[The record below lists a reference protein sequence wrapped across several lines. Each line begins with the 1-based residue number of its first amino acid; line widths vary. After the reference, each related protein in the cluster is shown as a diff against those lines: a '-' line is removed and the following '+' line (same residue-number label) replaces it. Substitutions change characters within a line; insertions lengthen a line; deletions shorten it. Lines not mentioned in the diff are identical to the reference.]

1 MPDVLV
7 TLQTSPG
14 LVLCLALVLAEAPCG
29 RGMHAALQLF
39 TICSCTGVAAR
50 QRKAELERLNE
61 QLRKIN
67 MSLRQQAR
75 AGTVYAPGLNY
86 APIPMPASPFKAGGA
101 PVLEDQRIKT
111 INGVQVSA
119 HVWVSWEADKG

>member
-1 MPDVLV
+1 MQKL
-7 TLQTSPG
+7 LSNR
-14 LVLCLALVLAEAPCG
+14 A
-29 RGMHAALQLF
+29 
-39 TICSCTGVAAR
+39 GVAAR

-86 APIPMPASPFKAGGA
+86 APIPSFMAAA
-101 PVLEDQRIKT
+101 PVLDDQRIKT
-111 INGVQVSA
+111 INGVQVSLQ
-119 HVWVSWEADKG
+119 S

>member
-1 MPDVLV
+1 M
-7 TLQTSPG
+7 
-14 LVLCLALVLAEAPCG
+14 LAA
-29 RGMHAALQLF
+29 
-39 TICSCTGVAAR
+39 TGVAAR

-86 APIPMPASPFKAGGA
+86 APIPMPASPFKSAA
-101 PVLEDQRIKT
+101 PMLEEQRIKT
-111 INGVQVSA
+111 INGVQVPFRAWTDAPNSPMQA
-119 HVWVSWEADKG
+119 VLGFAFAQQ

>member
-1 MPDVLV
+1 MQELP
-7 TLQTSPG
+7 SN
-14 LVLCLALVLAEAPCG
+14 
-29 RGMHAALQLF
+29 HA
-39 TICSCTGVAAR
+39 GVAAR

-86 APIPMPASPFKAGGA
+86 APIPSFVAAA
-101 PVLEDQRIKT
+101 PVLDDQRIKT
-111 INGVQVSA
+111 INGVQVSSQSTVHLLPA
-119 HVWVSWEADKG
+119 TYLRATQFA

>member
-1 MPDVLV
+1 MSRNCVA
-7 TLQTSPG
+7 
-14 LVLCLALVLAEAPCG
+14 LAG
-29 RGMHAALQLF
+29 
-39 TICSCTGVAAR
+39 ISAR

-86 APIPMPASPFKAGGA
+86 APLPLPPSKFKPTAEPSTSDDGI
-101 PVLEDQRIKT
+101 EK
-111 INGVQVSA
+111 INGVRVCA
-119 HVWVSWEADKG
+119 AALL

>member
-1 MPDVLV
+1 MD
-7 TLQTSPG
+7 
-14 LVLCLALVLAEAPCG
+14 A
-29 RGMHAALQLF
+29 
-39 TICSCTGVAAR
+39 TGVAAR

-86 APIPMPASPFKAGGA
+86 APIPMPASPFKSAA
-101 PVLEDQRIKT
+101 PMLEEQRIKT
-111 INGVQVSA
+111 INGVQVPL
-119 HVWVSWEADKG
+119 

>member
-1 MPDVLV
+1 ML
-7 TLQTSPG
+7 TS
-14 LVLCLALVLAEAPCG
+14 LAGA
-29 RGMHAALQLF
+29 
-39 TICSCTGVAAR
+39 TGVAAR

-86 APIPMPASPFKAGGA
+86 APIPMPASPFKAAA
-101 PVLEDQRIKT
+101 PILEEQRITT
-111 INGVQVSA
+111 INGVQVLRKLAPQRVLSRYMTC
-119 HVWVSWEADKG
+119 